1 MSSQAYGVTLTTP
14 GVALLFT
21 GAVVN
26 DARTRQ
32 AGCMPRSTV
41 TFVCAQCGG
50 ETLRWAGQCPYC
62 QAWNTL
68 QEFEVRKPPPG
79 RRGKE
84 ARSVS
89 SSPSPARATPVTEI
103 SAEAAPRLRL
113 EWGELNR
120 VLGGGIVPGSLV
132 LVGGEPGVGKS
143 TLLMHAAHQIEGKV
157 LYVSG
162 EESNQQVQM
171 RAARLGA
178 LSPDILLLAENDL
191 DVIADTIS
199 AEAPQLAIV
208 DSIQTVADSAISGSA
223 GSVTQVRESA
233 ARLMRLAKETGV
245 PIFLVGHVT
254 KEGAIAGPRVLEHI
268 VDTVLYLE
276 GDRRQE
282 LRLLRAMKNRFGSAE
297 EIGVFAMGERGL
309 EEVPDPSAAMLSQ
322 AGTAS
327 AGTAVVVVMEGTRP
341 LLIEIQSLVNKRN
354 DSVPPRRVA
363 NGFDVNRVH
372 MLLAVLDRRGQTP
385 LGTHDVFVNVAGGIR
400 ITEPAADL
408 GLALSLAGN
417 QRSQPMPEGLVV
429 LGELGLAGEVR
440 RVSQTERRLNEAAR
454 HGFTHALIPSGSRT
468 GRPAGLHIREVRTV
482 AEAISVLFPKPIHS
496 GAFIE
501 EAEVPVS

>member
-1 MSSQAYGVTLTTP
+1 
-14 GVALLFT
+14 
-21 GAVVN
+21 
-26 DARTRQ
+26 
-32 AGCMPRSTV
+32 MPRSSV

-62 QAWNTL
+62 HEWNTL
-68 QEFEVRKPPPG
+68 QEFEVKKEAG
-79 RRGKE
+79 RRQAESRGSRT
-84 ARSVS
+84 ATTGG
-89 SSPSPARATPVTEI
+89 SPARPIPVTEI
-103 SAEAAPRLRL
+103 SADSAPRLRL
-113 EWGELNR
+113 AWGELNR

-143 TLLMHAAHQIEGKV
+143 TLLMHAAHQVVDGGEAKV

-162 EESNQQVQM
+162 EESNQQAQM

-178 LSPDILLLAENDL
+178 LNGGILLMAENDL
-191 DVIADTIS
+191 DAICETIAS
-199 AEAPQLAIV
+199 EAPQLAIV
-208 DSIQTVADSAISGSA
+208 DSIQTVADAAVSGSA
-223 GSVTQVRESA
+223 GSVSQVRESA

-322 AGTAS
+322 TGTAS

-341 LLIEIQSLVNKRN
+341 LLIEIQSLVNKAN
-354 DSVPPRRVA
+354 TNFPPRRVA
-363 NGFDVNRVH
+363 NGFDLNRVH
-372 MLLAVLDRRGQTP
+372 MLLAVLDRRGKTP
-385 LGTHDVFVNVAGGIR
+385 LGQHDVFVNVAGGIR
-400 ITEPAADL
+400 ISEPAADL
-408 GLALSLAGN
+408 GLALSIAGN
-417 QRSQPMPEGLVV
+417 QRSQPLPEGLVV

-440 RVSQTERRLNEAAR
+440 RVGQTERRLQEAAR
-454 HGFTHALIPSGSRT
+454 HGFTRALIPSGSRT
-468 GRPAGLHIREVRTV
+468 GRPAGLEITEVRTL
-482 AEAISVLFPKPIHS
+482 AEAISALFPNHIHS

-501 EAEVPVS
+501 EAGVTVS

>member
-1 MSSQAYGVTLTTP
+1 
-14 GVALLFT
+14 
-21 GAVVN
+21 
-26 DARTRQ
+26 
-32 AGCMPRSTV
+32 MPRSSV
-41 TFVCAQCGG
+41 TFVCGQCGG

-68 QEFEVRKPPPG
+68 QEFVVKKEPG
-79 RRGKE
+79 RRKPE
-84 ARSVS
+84 SRSGRGATSGS
-89 SSPSPARATPVTEI
+89 SSAAPVPVTQI
-103 SAEAAPRLRL
+103 SADSAPRLRL
-113 EWGELNR
+113 AWGELNR

-143 TLLMHAAHQIEGKV
+143 TLLMHAAHQVVSAGGTKV

-178 LSPDILLLAENDL
+178 LDGGILLMAETDL
-191 DVIADTIS
+191 DTICDTIAS
-199 AEAPQLAIV
+199 EAPQLAIV
-208 DSIQTVADSAISGSA
+208 DSIQTVADGEVTGSA
-223 GSVTQVRESA
+223 GSVSQVRESA

-297 EIGVFAMGERGL
+297 EIGVFAMAEHGL

-341 LLIEIQSLVNKRN
+341 LLIEIQSLVNKAN
-354 DSVPPRRVA
+354 TNFPPRRVA
-363 NGFDVNRVH
+363 NGFDLNRVH
-372 MLLAVLDRRGQTP
+372 MLLAVLDRRGKTP
-385 LGTHDVFVNVAGGIR
+385 LGQHDVFVNVAGGIR

-408 GLALSLAGN
+408 GLALSIAGN
-417 QRSQPMPEGLVV
+417 QRNQPLPEGLVV

-440 RVSQTERRLNEAAR
+440 RVGQTERRLQEAAR
-454 HGFTHALIPSGSRT
+454 HGFTRALIPSGSRT
-468 GRPAGLHIREVRTV
+468 GRPAGLEIIEVRTL
-482 AEAISVLFPKPIHS
+482 AEAISALFPNHIHS

-501 EAEVPVS
+501 EAGVTVS

>member
-1 MSSQAYGVTLTTP
+1 
-14 GVALLFT
+14 
-21 GAVVN
+21 
-26 DARTRQ
+26 
-32 AGCMPRSTV
+32 MPRSSV

-62 QAWNTL
+62 HAWNTL
-68 QEFEVRKPPPG
+68 QEFEVKKEPGRRKPPES
-79 RRGKE
+79 RRAGT
-84 ARSVS
+84 SGGS
-89 SSPSPARATPVTEI
+89 SAKPVPVTQI
-103 SAEAAPRLRL
+103 SSDAAPRVRL
-113 EWGELNR
+113 AWGELNR

-143 TLLMHAAHQIEGKV
+143 TLLMHAAHQVATGGGAKV

-171 RAARLGA
+171 RAARLDA
-178 LSPDILLLAENDL
+178 LDPRILLMAENDL
-191 DVIADTIS
+191 DAICDVIAG
-199 AEAPQLAIV
+199 EAPQLAII
-208 DSIQTVADSAISGSA
+208 DSIQTVADGAVSGSA

-245 PIFLVGHVT
+245 PVFLVGHVT

-309 EEVPDPSAAMLSQ
+309 EEVPDPSAAMLNQ
-322 AGTAS
+322 AGTAA

-341 LLIEIQSLVNKRN
+341 LLIEIQSLVNKAN
-354 DSVPPRRVA
+354 NNYPPRRVA
-363 NGFDVNRVH
+363 NGFDLNRVH
-372 MLLAVLDRRGQTP
+372 MLLAVLDRRGKTP
-385 LGTHDVFVNVAGGIR
+385 LGQHDVFVNVAGGIR

-408 GLALSLAGN
+408 GLALSIAGN
-417 QRSQPMPEGLVV
+417 QRSLPLPEGLVV

-440 RVSQTERRLNEAAR
+440 RVSQTERRLQEAAR
-454 HGFTHALIPSGSRT
+454 HGFTRALIPSGSRT
-468 GRPAGLHIREVRTV
+468 GRPAGLAITEVRTL
-482 AEAISVLFPKPIHS
+482 AEAISALFPNHIHS
-496 GAFIE
+496 GEYIE
-501 EAEVPVS
+501 EAAVPVS